1 MMEINEKL
9 AQIKAVPLYTKE
21 SVHTIKHIF
30 IGQLR
35 MLFKDEA
42 RQVWTIFKPIKA
54 RIVEISYLPRK

>member
-21 SVHTIKHIF
+21 SMHTIKHIF

-35 MLFKDEA
+35 MLFKDEV
-42 RQVWTIFKPIKA
+42 RQV
-54 RIVEISYLPRK
+54 